1 MPNQKPGGNVI
12 TASEI
17 SQYAYC
23 PVSWHLLRSGV
34 AMQSDGLSRGIA
46 EHQRAGGRLRL
57 IAQRDRAASRF
68 GLIALLSASAAALL
82 LGWILWTRL

>member
-1 MPNQKPGGNVI
+1 MPKPKGGSDVI
-12 TASEI
+12 AASEI

-46 EHQRAGGRLRL
+46 EHKRAGCRLRL
-57 IAQRDRAASRF
+57 IKQKERAASRF
-68 GLIALLSASAAALL
+68 GLIALLFASAAVLL